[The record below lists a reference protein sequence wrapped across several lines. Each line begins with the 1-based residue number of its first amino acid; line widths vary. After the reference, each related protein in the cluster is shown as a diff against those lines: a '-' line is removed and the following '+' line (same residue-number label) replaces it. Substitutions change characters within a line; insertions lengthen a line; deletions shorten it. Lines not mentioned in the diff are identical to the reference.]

1 MVTVYFAAML
11 VSRASGWALWLVL
24 AAPAC
29 SPKSDPSPPPRTV
42 QRPDSAAPEA
52 LISRSELHAAPDV
65 QDPVGLRVI
74 YPALTDVV
82 RARDTSFLFGSV
94 ADGKTRVT
102 INGYPVR
109 VWPNGAWLAWIPFPP
124 DTVMQFTIEARAGQ
138 DSSVLVYA
146 VRRDRGSLPREMREG
161 NAWIDS
167 VSLSPQGQVWLPRN
181 EYLTLSTRAAEGAD
195 VRVRLPGGR
204 VVRLLPQRQS
214 VEVLPALRAFDR
226 DTTRLHTPEEVRYV
240 GVIRGRAIGPDAGLV
255 LRGPSASLVR
265 VLARAAVRC
274 VSGAR
279 CPAPYAELV
288 SPDSSWAVVEAA
300 LGRDTVR
307 VRWPL
312 QVALLDTLPVVT
324 QFDDD
329 TAGQGNTDSLTP
341 GRASPGGT
349 YAWFF
354 PTGTRASVTARV
366 NDDLRVRLSPGSE
379 AWVSIGD
386 AQPLPAGLPE
396 PRAIVGSV
404 TLTPSEDRATLRI
417 PLTQRV
423 PFQIVEAERSLAI
436 TFYSAVGDVD
446 WMRYGTDS
454 LVRQM
459 SWAQTQRQEVTLT
472 VALSAPVWGYRARW
486 SRNDL
491 LLEVRRPPRIMANDP
506 LRGRVIAID
515 PGHPPLG
522 STGPTGLREAEAN
535 LAVAFQLRD
544 MLEAA
549 GARVQMTR
557 TADSAVDLWPRV
569 ALAESSGAEL
579 LVSIHNNALPDGI
592 NPFTNNGTSVF
603 YNLPR
608 SVPLASAIQRSL
620 VGRLGLPDLGISRA
634 DLAIVRATWM
644 PSVLVEGMF
653 IIMPE
658 QEAALR
664 SPAGTRRYARGVYEG
679 IRSFLQDRA
688 GTQPPGGVGRSRSG
702 ASPRANPSPSR
713 RVPGV
718 GATDG
723 GVAPRVE

>member
-1 MVTVYFAAML
+1 ML
-11 VSRASGWALWLVL
+11 VSRASGWALWLLL

-29 SPKSDPSPPPRTV
+29 SSKSNPSPAPRSV
-42 QRPDSAAPEA
+42 ERFDPAAPES
-52 LISRSELHAAPDV
+52 LSRSELHAAPAV
-65 QDPVGLRVI
+65 QDPIGLRVI
-74 YPALTDVV
+74 YPAPTDVV
-82 RARDTSFLFGSV
+82 RARDSSFLFGSV
-94 ADGKTRVT
+94 ADGKTQVT
-102 INGYPVR
+102 INGHPVR
-109 VWPNGAWLAWIPFPP
+109 VWPNGGWLAWIPFPP
-124 DTVMQFTIEARAGQ
+124 DTLMQFTIEARAGQ
-138 DSSVLVYA
+138 DSAVLVYP
-146 VRRDRGSLPREMREG
+146 VRRDRGSLPREVSEG
-161 NAWIDS
+161 SAWIDS
-167 VSLSPQGQVWLPRN
+167 VSLLPQGQVWLPRN
-181 EYLTLSTRAAEGAD
+181 EYLALSTRAVEGAD
-195 VRVRLPGGR
+195 VRVRLPGGK
-204 VVRLLPQRQS
+204 VVRLLPQSQS
-214 VEVLPALRAFDR
+214 QEVLPALRAFDR
-226 DTTRLHTPEEVRYV
+226 DTTNLRTSEEVRYV
-240 GVIRGRAIGPDAGLV
+240 GVIRGRAIGPDAGPV
-255 LRGPSASLVR
+255 LRGPTAALVR

-274 VSGAR
+274 VTGAR

-288 SPDSSWAVVEAA
+288 SPDSAWAVVEAA

-307 VRWPL
+307 LRWPL

-324 QFDDD
+324 RLDDD

-341 GRASPGGT
+341 GRATPGGT

-354 PTGTRASVTARV
+354 PTGTRVSVTGRV

-379 AWVSIGD
+379 AWVPIAD

-396 PRAIVGSV
+396 PRAVVGSV
-404 TLTPSEDRATLRI
+404 TLTPSADRAILRI

-423 PFQIVEAERSLAI
+423 PFQVVETERSLAI

-472 VALSAPVWGYRARW
+472 VELSAPVWGYRARW
-486 SRNDL
+486 SRDDL
-491 LLEVRRPPRIMANDP
+491 LLEVRRPPRIRAKGP

-535 LAVAFQLRD
+535 LAVALQLRD

-557 TADSAVDLWPRV
+557 TTDSAVDLWSRV
-569 ALAESSGAEL
+569 ALADSSGAEL

-603 YNLPR
+603 YNQPR

-620 VGRLGLPDLGISRA
+620 VRRLGLPDLGISWA

-653 IIMPE
+653 MIMPE

-664 SPAGTRRYARGVYEG
+664 SPAGTRRYARAVYQG

-688 GTQPPGGVGRSRSG
+688 GNQPPAGVGRSRSG
-702 ASPRANPSPSR
+702 ASPKANPFPSDR
-713 RVPGV
+713 APGA

-723 GVAPRVE
+723 GVAP

>member
-29 SPKSDPSPPPRTV
+29 SPKSDPSPAPRTV
-42 QRPDSAAPEA
+42 QRPDSGATES
-52 LISRSELHAAPDV
+52 LISRSELHAAPAV

-82 RARDTSFLFGSV
+82 RARDSSFLFGSV
-94 ADGKTRVT
+94 AHGKTKVT

-109 VWPNGAWLAWIPFPP
+109 VWPNGAWLAWIPFPS
-124 DTVMQFTIEARAGQ
+124 DTLIHFTIEAWAGQ
-138 DSSVLVYA
+138 DSAVLVYP

-161 NAWIDS
+161 SAWIDS

-195 VRVRLPGGR
+195 VRVRLPGGS

-214 VEVLPALRAFDR
+214 EEVLPALRAFDR
-226 DTTRLHTPEEVRYV
+226 DTIKLRTPEEVRYV
-240 GVIRGRAIGPDAGLV
+240 GVIRGRAIGPGAGPV
-255 LRGPSASLVR
+255 LRGPSALLVR
-265 VLARAAVRC
+265 VLARAAMRC
-274 VSGAR
+274 ATGAR

-288 SPDSSWAVVEAA
+288 SPESSWAVVEAA

-307 VRWPL
+307 LRWPL
-312 QVALLDTLPVVT
+312 QVALLDTLPLVT
-324 QFDDD
+324 QLDDD
-329 TAGQGNTDSLTP
+329 TAGRGNTDSLTP
-341 GRASPGGT
+341 GRATPGGT

-354 PTGTRASVTARV
+354 PTGTRASVTGRV
-366 NDDLRVRLSPGSE
+366 NEDLRVRLSPGSE
-379 AWVSIGD
+379 AWVPIAD

-396 PRAIVGSV
+396 PRAVVGSV
-404 TLTPSEDRATLRI
+404 TLTPFEDRATLRI

-423 PFQIVEAERSLAI
+423 PFQVVEAERSLAI
-436 TFYSAVGDVD
+436 TFFSAVGDVD

-472 VALSAPVWGYRARW
+472 VELAAPVWGYRARW

-491 LLEVRRPPRIMANDP
+491 LLEVRRPPAILTNDP

-557 TADSAVDLWPRV
+557 TTDSAVDLWARV
-569 ALAESSGAEL
+569 ELAESSRADL

-608 SVPLASAIQRSL
+608 SVPLASAIQQRL
-620 VGRLGLPDLGISRA
+620 VHRLGLPDLGISRA

-653 IIMPE
+653 IIMPD

-679 IRSFLQDRA
+679 VRSFLQDRA
-688 GTQPPGGVGRSRSG
+688 ENQSPADVGRSRSR
-702 ASPRANPSPSR
+702 ASPRANPTPSPR
-713 RVPGV
+713 APGV
-718 GATDG
+718 GAPDG
-723 GVAPRVE
+723 GVAP

>member
-1 MVTVYFAAML
+1 
-11 VSRASGWALWLVL
+11 
-24 AAPAC
+24 
-29 SPKSDPSPPPRTV
+29 
-42 QRPDSAAPEA
+42 
-52 LISRSELHAAPDV
+52 
-65 QDPVGLRVI
+65 
-74 YPALTDVV
+74 VV
-82 RARDTSFLFGSV
+82 RARDSSFLFGSV
-94 ADGKTRVT
+94 ADGKTQVT
-102 INGYPVR
+102 INGHAVR

-124 DTVMQFTIEARAGQ
+124 DTLMQFTIEARAGQ
-138 DSSVLVYA
+138 DSAVLVYP
-146 VRRDRGSLPREMREG
+146 VHRDRGTLPREVREG
-161 NAWIDS
+161 SAWVDS
-167 VSLSPQGQVWLPRN
+167 VSLLPQGQVWLARN

-204 VVRLLPQRQS
+204 VIRLLPQRQS
-214 VEVLPALRAFDR
+214 QEVLPALRAFDQ
-226 DTTRLHTPEEVRYV
+226 DTTNLRTPEEVRYV
-240 GVIRGRAIGPDAGLV
+240 GVIRGRAIGPDAGPV
-255 LRGPSASLVR
+255 LRGPSAALVR

-274 VSGAR
+274 VTGAR

-288 SPDSSWAVVEAA
+288 SPDSAWAVIEAA

-307 VRWPL
+307 LRWPL

-324 QFDDD
+324 QLDDD
-329 TAGQGNTDSLTP
+329 TAGQGNTDSVTP
-341 GRASPGGT
+341 GRATPGGT

-354 PTGTRASVTARV
+354 PTGTRASVTGRV
-366 NDDLRVRLSPGSE
+366 NDDLRVRLSPGAE
-379 AWVSIGD
+379 AWVPIAD

-396 PRAIVGSV
+396 PRAVVGSV
-404 TLTPSEDRATLRI
+404 TLVSSEDRATLRV

-423 PFQIVEAERSLAI
+423 PFQVEEAERSLAI

-454 LVRQM
+454 LVRQL

-472 VALSAPVWGYRARW
+472 VELSAPVWGYRARW

-491 LLEVRRPPRIMANDP
+491 LLEVRRPPRIVAKDP

-535 LAVAFQLRD
+535 LSVALQLRN
-544 MLEAA
+544 MLQAA

-557 TADSAVDLWPRV
+557 TTDSAVDLWPRV
-569 ALAESSGAEL
+569 ALAERSGAEL

-603 YNLPR
+603 YNQPR
-608 SVPLASAIQRSL
+608 SVPLAAAIQRSL
-620 VGRLGLPDLGISRA
+620 VHRLGLPDLGISRA

-644 PSVLVEGMF
+644 PSALVEGMF
-653 IIMPE
+653 MIIPE

-664 SPAGTRRYARGVYEG
+664 SPTGTRQYARGVYEG
-679 IRSFLQDRA
+679 IRSFLRDRA
-688 GTQPPGGVGRSRSG
+688 GNQSPAGVGRSRSG
-702 ASPRANPSPSR
+702 ASPRANPSPSPR
-713 RVPGV
+713 TPGV

-723 GVAPRVE
+723 GVAP